1 MPEGV
6 SQILG
11 VAFPSQGVMATPFV
25 TTAPSRFRSRKREYS
40 IPDPKV
46 PDATIPGF
54 LRTTPAILTLIF
66 WDIRSHSFI
75 NA

>member
-11 VAFPSQGVMATPFV
+11 VALPSQGVIATPFV
-25 TTAPSRFRSRKREYS
+25 TTAPSRLKSRKRENS

-46 PDATIPGF
+46 PDATITGF
-54 LRTTPAILTLIF
+54 LSVTPAILTLIF
-66 WDIRSHSFI
+66 CDI
-75 NA
+75 